1 MQLSYSE
8 HCTIMMLRLKVE
20 GMMTGMFYPEVPHRV
35 EDALSE
41 QGEKG
46 IKQED
51 ENEVQRTWK
60 NRHKSQ

>member
-1 MQLSYSE
+1 
-8 HCTIMMLRLKVE
+8 MMLRLKVE

-51 ENEVQRTWK
+51 ENELQRTWK